1 MLAAVILKKME
12 YIVCFY
18 ESVQTEER
26 LYQSGEAIRVNQE
39 EMFKWVEKAHID
51 KIKISIYTCTMV
63 CDLS

>member
-1 MLAAVILKKME
+1 ME

-18 ESVQTEER
+18 EDLQIDDQP
-26 LYQSGEAIRVNQE
+26 YKKGDIIRVNQT
-39 EMFKWVEKAHID
+39 EMFKWVEKVHLS